1 MRSKDFLSQA
11 LAETAAE
18 NKKDVLN
25 IEDGDKIYEEDLEY
39 MLIDLDNLS
48 SDFLN
53 LVLDTLEYYELFRLC
68 LIVGNRYK
76 LTDKNGRYVAAIC
89 QKYSNLNQ
97 FRITS
102 HQKFRVFGAKAA

>member
-1 MRSKDFLSQA
+1 
-11 LAETAAE
+11 
-18 NKKDVLN
+18 
-25 IEDGDKIYEEDLEY
+25 

-48 SDFLN
+48 TEFLN

-89 QKYSNLNQ
+89 QKYSNLSQ
-97 FRITS
+97 FRITN
-102 HQKFRVFGAKAA
+102 HEKFRVFGAKAAQ